1 MLFLIFLVYV
11 LFFLLLLVMATFVSL
26 NANGLRDSNKR
37 LSFLQ
42 WLSHSAADFVCLQ
55 EVHAVSCAECQRWF
69 SLFGYLMVSSPGSSC
84 SGGTALLYQPNY
96 EIVRSICDKEG
107 RFVLAKFRW

>member
-1 MLFLIFLVYV
+1 
-11 LFFLLLLVMATFVSL
+11 MATFVSL
-26 NANGLRDSNKR
+26 NVNGLRDPNKR

-42 WLSHSAADFVCLQ
+42 WLSHSATDFVCLQ

-69 SLFGYLMVSSPGSSC
+69 SSFGYLVVSSPGSSR

-96 EIVRSICDKEG
+96 ENIR
-107 RFVLAKFRW
+107 

>member
-1 MLFLIFLVYV
+1 MLFLIFLFYV

-55 EVHAVSCAECQRWF
+55 EVHAVS
-69 SLFGYLMVSSPGSSC
+69 LFGYLMVSSPGSSC

-107 RFVLAKFRW
+107 RLVLAKFRW